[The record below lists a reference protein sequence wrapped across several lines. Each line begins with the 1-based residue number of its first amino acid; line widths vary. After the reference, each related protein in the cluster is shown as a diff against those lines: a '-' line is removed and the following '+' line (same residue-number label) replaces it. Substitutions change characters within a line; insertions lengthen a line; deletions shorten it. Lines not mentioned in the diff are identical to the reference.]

1 MSDVPDTENLTER
14 LIYIVEAARRQVARS
29 VNSAMVQA
37 YWHIGRE
44 IVETEQ
50 GGEERASYGDAV
62 VKRVAERLNAR
73 FDGGFSYPTVKRMK
87 QFYVT
92 YPSGSAVTSAG
103 KGSAPLS
110 LSSQDP
116 IGSAVLSPS
125 EAAQRPLFPSDLS
138 WTHYLTLIRI
148 ESADARAF
156 YELEAVEAA
165 WSTRELDRQIGAML
179 YERLASSRDKDA
191 VKALSI
197 EGQIITRPA
206 DAIKDPVILEFLGLE
221 ERTHWQERDLEQ
233 AIIDRL
239 ELFLLEL
246 GKGFC
251 FVARQKR
258 LTLDGDHFYVDL
270 VCYNRLL
277 KCFVLIDLKLG
288 KLTHQDLGQM
298 QMYVNYFD
306 RFERDGT
313 DAPTAGIVLCSD
325 KNDAMVKITLPESD
339 PAVHAARYQLYLPTE
354 SELKMELTK
363 ERAAAEAALQTASG
377 DYAENRVEHGK
388 KL

>member
-1 MSDVPDTENLTER
+1 
-14 LIYIVEAARRQVARS
+14 
-29 VNSAMVQA
+29 MVQA

-50 GGEERASYGDAV
+50 GGDERASYGDAV
-62 VKRVAERLNAR
+62 VKRVANRLNTR
-73 FDGGFSYPTVKRMK
+73 FSGGFSYPTVKRMK

-92 YPSGSAVTSAG
+92 YPNGSAVTAAG

-110 LSSQDP
+110 LSSDL
-116 IGSAVLSPS
+116 IGSAVLSQS

-138 WTHYLTLIRI
+138 WTHYLTLMRI
-148 ESADARAF
+148 ESANARAF

-165 WSTRELDRQIGAML
+165 WSTRELDRQISAML

-197 EGQIITRPA
+197 EGQVIARPA
-206 DAIKDPVILEFLGLE
+206 DAIKDPLILEFLGLQ

-306 RFERDGT
+306 RFERDDS
-313 DAPTAGIVLCSD
+313 DAPTAGIILCSD

-354 SELKMELTK
+354 SELKLELTK
-363 ERAAAEAALQTASG
+363 ERAAAEAALQQASDDTAEG
-377 DYAENRVEHGK
+377 RVEHGK

>member
-1 MSDVPDTENLTER
+1 MTDTPDTDVLADR
-14 LIYIVEAARRQVARS
+14 LISIVETARRQAARS

-62 VKRVAERLNAR
+62 VKRVAKRLTGR
-73 FDGGFSYPTVKRMK
+73 FGRGFSYPTVKRMK
-87 QFYVT
+87 QFYTT
-92 YPSGSAVTSAG
+92 YPSGSTVVQDG
-103 KGSAPLS
+103 KGSALLS
-110 LSSQDP
+110 LSGEPS
-116 IGSAVLSPS
+116 IGSAALSLSDTAKNPG
-125 EAAQRPLFPSDLS
+125 FPTDLS
-138 WTHYLTLIRI
+138 WTHYLTLMRV

-156 YELEAVEAA
+156 YELEAVEGA
-165 WSTRELDRQIGAML
+165 WSTRELDRQIGSML
-179 YERLASSRDKDA
+179 YERLARSRDQAA
-191 VKALSI
+191 VRALST
-197 EGQIITRPA
+197 EGQILTRPA
-206 DAIKDPVILEFLGLE
+206 DAIKDPMVLEFLGLD
-221 ERTHWQERDLEQ
+221 ERTHWHERDLEQ

-239 ELFLLEL
+239 ETFLLEL

-258 LTLDGDHFYVDL
+258 LSVDGDHFYVDL
-270 VCYNRLL
+270 VFYNRLL

-306 RFERDGT
+306 RFERDKA

-339 PAVHAARYQLYLPTE
+339 PSVHASRYQFYLPTE
-354 SELKMELTK
+354 SELQTELAK
-363 ERAAAEAALQTASG
+363 EREAAEAQLQL
-377 DYAENRVEHGK
+377 DRAESHANKE
-388 KL
+388 